1 MIGKRGIVGMYPPRC
16 CSLANS
22 GAVLSAMDSGTTNRG
37 PLGLRDSSS
46 PDHSAQPAFT
56 PGPLG
61 HADAFDGN
69 PNVAA
74 ADLAAVVTA
83 GTTTGATPVPSNQ
96 FEFNSKKFRKTS
108 MTLQRCYNRLPSEYE
123 GTFLENVKKTIKDMH
138 DLGFAFAPA
147 PKGGFRTFQVQYDLP
162 SASTKAGP
170 GESFHNYAIAVD
182 LGCWQ
187 WIDEGGVKHNNDW
200 WLAMKGTTYA
210 GCDSKIWDKRDE
222 FAKANGLV
230 PLSWERIH
238 LQGVPKNKSGSNV
251 LCALLNKVAKNK
263 TGGSKYKY
271 QTKYKCDFG
280 KGGDYYN
287 IGTAKQMWAGSAAV
301 SDADVKKAFPDL
313 TPEQRAEKKK
323 EIIQNIKKDM
333 QLADENW
340 KEVEV

>member
-1 MIGKRGIVGMYPPRC
+1 MLGKRGVLGMYLPNLG
-16 CSLANS
+16 SLLNTLRGMIAK
-22 GAVLSAMDSGTTNRG
+22 DSETTNRG
-37 PLGLRDSSS
+37 PLGLKDSTS
-46 PDHSAQPAFT
+46 PDHDAKPAFT

-74 ADLAAVVTA
+74 ADAAIVVTA
-83 GTTTGATPVPSNQ
+83 GTSSGATPVPSNQ
-96 FEFNSKKFRKTS
+96 FEFGSKKFKKTS
-108 MTLQRCYNRLPSEYE
+108 KTLQQCYNRLPSEYE
-123 GTFLENVKKTIKDMH
+123 GDFLKNVKKTIKDMH

-147 PKGGFRTFQVQYDLP
+147 PKGGFRTFKVQHDLP
-162 SASTKAGP
+162 SKSTKAGP

-187 WIDEGGVKHNNDW
+187 WIDKDGVKHNNDW
-200 WLAMKGTTYA
+200 WLAMKGTAYA
-210 GCDSKIWDKRDE
+210 GCDTKIWNKRDK

-238 LQGVPKNKSGSNV
+238 LQGVPANKSSPIV

-280 KGGDYYN
+280 KGGGYYN

-301 SDADVKKAFPDL
+301 SDTDLKKAFPDL
-313 TPEQRAEKKK
+313 TEAQRTAKKN
-323 EIIQNIKKDM
+323 EIIANIKKDM

-340 KEVEV
+340 KEAGM